1 MAYNQYFP
9 QYNPC
14 YAAQYQTQPQQVV
27 TAPNLQP
34 QQNQNGGIIISI
46 SGEAEARSYP
56 VGLGNSITFKDENAP
71 YIYTKTMGFSQLDRP
86 VFEKY
91 RLVKEDTPVEEPQA
105 NNLSYDDIRDQIE
118 MIKSDIEDIKKKMA
132 PKTVK
137 KIMKEIEVE
146 DDDT

>member
-9 QYNPC
+9 QYNPY
-14 YAAQYQTQPQQVV
+14 YAAQYQAQPQQAI
-27 TAPNLQP
+27 TAPSLQP